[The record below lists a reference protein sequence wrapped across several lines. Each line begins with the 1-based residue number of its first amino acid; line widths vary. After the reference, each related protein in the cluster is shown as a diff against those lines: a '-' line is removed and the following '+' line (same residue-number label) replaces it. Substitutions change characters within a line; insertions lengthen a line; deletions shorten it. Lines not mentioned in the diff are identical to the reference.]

1 MKNESQLKPR
11 SHVVLYPVPHKEAL
25 PEINHSVNFE
35 ELKYKFQSLKT
46 YAQSDKELWL
56 TLLNGID
63 SGSFDTDHYIVDY
76 NESSDEIEVY
86 YCDVF
91 VVLNTSKEYKEIAK
105 QNNRP
110 KLTTGELQAFDL
122 LKNRKKV
129 EDRII
134 LYQTDS
140 ISKYFDKKHNE
151 QRIYFKNKNILNVCG
166 NNAPFLKSI
175 SALALKEIIPEQEKK
190 NVISMQQYKRIL
202 ERIKH
207 K

>member
-1 MKNESQLKPR
+1 MNKFITGSALSSYSSSYQNISVKP
-11 SHVVLYPVPHKEAL
+11 ET
-25 PEINHSVNFE
+25 NHSVNFE
-35 ELKYKFQSLKT
+35 ELKDKFQSLKI

-76 NESSDEIEVY
+76 NESSNEIEVY
-86 YCDVF
+86 YCDVL

-110 KLTTGELQAFDL
+110 KLNVYELQAFDL

-129 EDRII
+129 ENKII
-134 LYQTDS
+134 LYQTDF

-151 QRIYFKNKNILNVCG
+151 KRTYFKNKNILDVCM

-175 SALALKEIIPEQEKK
+175 SALAFEEIIPEKEQK
-190 NVISMQQYKRIL
+190 NVISMQQYRRIL
-202 ERIKH
+202 ERIKN

>member
-1 MKNESQLKPR
+1 MNKFRLIYPSAYSNSYQDASLK
-11 SHVVLYPVPHKEAL
+11 LEK
-25 PEINHSVNFE
+25 NHSVNFD
-35 ELKYKFQSLKT
+35 ELKDKFQSLKI

-76 NESSDEIEVY
+76 NENSDEIEVY

-105 QNNRP
+105 QNNKP
-110 KLTTGELQAFDL
+110 KLVSGELQAFDL
-122 LKNRKKV
+122 LKNHKKV
-129 EDRII
+129 DDRII
-134 LYQTDS
+134 LYQTES
-140 ISKYFDKKHNE
+140 ISNYFDKKHNE
-151 QRIYFKNKNILNVCG
+151 KRTYFKNQNILKICHT
-166 NNAPFLKSI
+166 NAASLKSI
-175 SALALKEIIPEQEKK
+175 SALAFRELIPEQEQK